1 MSHLKTAAKILLAT
15 LQEIFDEAS
24 YRRFLDRTGLTSS
37 PEAYESF
44 WRERE
49 EMHAR
54 RTRCC

>member
-1 MSHLKTAAKILLAT
+1 MSRLKAAANILLAT
-15 LQEIFDEAS
+15 LQEIFDESS
-24 YRRFLDRTGLTSS
+24 YRRFLERTGLTSS

-49 EMHAR
+49 DAHSR